1 MGYKEFMT
9 KYGKLFAKVLT
20 GRSDANI
27 DFDELRRLLT
37 HLGFVE
43 RIGGSH
49 HVFVRAGV
57 EDLVNLQREGRLA
70 KPYQVRQ
77 VRNVITTYGLVVE
90 GDD

>member
-1 MGYKEFMT
+1 MT
-9 KYGKLFAKVLT
+9 KYEKLFAKVLG

-43 RIGGSH
+43 RVGGSH
-49 HVFVRAGV
+49 HIFVKAGI

-77 VRNVITTYGLVVE
+77 VRNVITTYGLAAE
-90 GDD
+90 EDD

>member
-1 MGYKEFMT
+1 MT
-9 KYGKLFAKVLT
+9 KHGKLIAKVLS

-37 HLGFVE
+37 HLGFIE
-43 RIGGSH
+43 RVGGSH
-49 HVFVRAGV
+49 RVFVKAGV
-57 EDLVNLQREGRLA
+57 EDLVNIQREGRLA

-90 GDD
+90 EDD